1 MLAAI
6 SLLAACNKKSDLEAF
21 TEQSTLAVT
30 DFSLK
35 ADTKNPGLDSAYF
48 AIDLDHGVIYN
59 PDSLRPGTPINKI
72 IPSISFSSD
81 AVSYT
86 HLTLPTIEP

>member
-1 MLAAI
+1 MRYNSQTKILLMLAAI

-35 ADTKNPGLDSAYF
+35 ADTKTRVSTQ
-48 AIDLDHGVIYN
+48 H
-59 PDSLRPGTPINKI
+59 
-72 IPSISFSSD
+72 IS
-81 AVSYT
+81 
-86 HLTLPTIEP
+86 P